1 MRVANLTL
9 GVMTVSATDQ
19 VTESN
24 AYRFSDN
31 YAIVKKSTGECIGCE
46 HNEEEA
52 LCVAAWYSSYHGT
65 QMGIKRN
72 GVDAV
77 RKAAEFRNEPFR
89 FRFRESAFKDY
100 NLGNRN
106 QIRIDRK
113 FYVID

>member
-1 MRVANLTL
+1 
-9 GVMTVSATDQ
+9 MTVSAADQ

-24 AYRFSDN
+24 AYYFSDN

-52 LCVAAWYSSYHGT
+52 LCVAAWFSNYHGL

-77 RKAAEFRNEPFR
+77 RKAAEFRSEPFR
-89 FRFRESAFKDY
+89 FRFRDLAFKDY
-100 NLGNRN
+100 NLGKRN